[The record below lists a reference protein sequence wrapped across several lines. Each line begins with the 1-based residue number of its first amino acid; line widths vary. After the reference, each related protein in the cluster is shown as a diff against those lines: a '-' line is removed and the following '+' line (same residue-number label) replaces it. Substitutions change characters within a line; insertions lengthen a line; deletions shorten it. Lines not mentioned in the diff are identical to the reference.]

1 MFGLLDRAANLTSC
15 KMDPFETG
23 NTSQKTGEHALNILC
38 KLTLC
43 CCVCCSYAMGELRA
57 QQAGE
62 NEAAHHHPP
71 QDMALHEKFYS
82 TWHMPDNPA
91 ASCCNNADCYPTE
104 IKYVDGNV
112 YAKRRE
118 DGKFIL
124 VPAAK
129 VERNRDNPD
138 GRNHLCA
145 PPPNFSHTSDT
156 VYCFALG
163 GAT

>member
-1 MFGLLDRAANLTSC
+1 MNSFY
-15 KMDPFETG
+15 KF
-23 NTSQKTGEHALNILC
+23 SQGIC
-38 KLTLC
+38 LC
-43 CCVCCSYAMGELRA
+43 CALMMPVQA
-57 QQAGE
+57 QDAGL
-62 NEAAHHHPP
+62 HRHPT
-71 QDMALHEKFYS
+71 QDRLLHEKFYS

-104 IKYVDGNV
+104 IKYVDGTI

-118 DGKFIL
+118 DGKFVLI
-124 VPAAK
+124 PPEK

-145 PPPNFSHTSDT
+145 PPPHAFHAADT
-156 VYCFALG
+156 VFWFALG

>member
-71 QDMALHEKFYS
+71 QDMALLGLFEFPQCVRGAISREWDYPKSALEVSVYVCFTKTRVS
-82 TWHMPDNPA
+82 PSFVDA
-91 ASCCNNADCYPTE
+91 FSNALKQFKQTE
-104 IKYVDGNV
+104 AYQVLYRKY
-112 YAKRRE
+112 
-118 DGKFIL
+118 F
-124 VPAAK
+124 P
-129 VERNRDNPD
+129 
-138 GRNHLCA
+138 
-145 PPPNFSHTSDT
+145 
-156 VYCFALG
+156 
-163 GAT
+163 